1 MWLLL
6 VWLVLVVIGIEV
18 RMLVLSIWMWIVVPL
33 FRLGLSALA

>member
-6 VWLVLVVIGIEV
+6 VWLVLVVIGMV
-18 RMLVLSIWMWIVVPL
+18 RVLVLSIWMWIVVPL